1 MENQGEKGEDL
12 LKQLEDNLDAIYFYL
27 DMNLESMEEEEKKFW
42 LEILQKI
49 DKDFYE
55 DQNSDD

>member
-27 DMNLESMEEEEKKFW
+27 HMNLESMDEEEKKFW
-42 LEILQKI
+42 LEILQKV
-49 DKDFYE
+49 DNDFYE
-55 DQNSDD
+55 DKDSDN